1 MSTNKFT
8 KGVFTD
14 IIGSDTEIPSYD
26 VFINYNGTKS
36 KTLNKLSK
44 EYTKL
49 ITEHKSTINR
59 MSKLEELILQLR
71 AVESDLDIKLSI
83 VRDEYIY
90 ARTPF
95 FRIGKTTKDIRIIV
109 DRCEFWSTDLESLL
123 HNEEFMI
130 KAKTKLIKV
139 MNEEIK
145 LNISEFETTK

>member
-1 MSTNKFT
+1 MSTNKIT

-26 VFINYNGTKS
+26 VFINYNGVKS
-36 KTLNKLSK
+36 KTLNKFSK
-44 EYTKL
+44 EYNKL
-49 ITEHKSTINR
+49 ITQHKSTINR
-59 MSKLEELILQLR
+59 MAKLEELILQLR
-71 AVESDLDIKLSI
+71 AVESDLDIKLSM

-123 HNEEFMI
+123 LNEEFMI
-130 KAKTKLIKV
+130 KAKTKLIKA